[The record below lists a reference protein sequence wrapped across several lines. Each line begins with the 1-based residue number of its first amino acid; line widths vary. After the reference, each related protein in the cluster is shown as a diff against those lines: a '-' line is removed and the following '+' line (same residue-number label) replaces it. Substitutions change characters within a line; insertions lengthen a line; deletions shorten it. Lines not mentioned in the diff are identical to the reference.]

1 MTHRA
6 RLLAACRGEPTDRL
20 PWAPRLD
27 LWYKARS
34 YTGTLPAELRGL
46 SLREIVDSL
55 GVAYH
60 AVVPD
65 FQELRSPED
74 EADRCLGIWRLRS
87 CLHET
92 HLAGVERVVSRGFD
106 CAQPRPTPSEVEGR
120 EGDATR
126 VSYRTPVGSVSGVF
140 AHTEEMRRA
149 GITIP
154 WVREHVFKTIADAGP
169 LAFIFANAEVRGNEE
184 RFLEWRGWVGESGLA
199 VGFANGAASPLHHML
214 HDLMSVET
222 FFLSLHDYPSE
233 MMALA
238 EAIGEWLAKVL
249 AAAAASPAEVVFWG
263 GNYDAAITYPRFFEQ
278 HILPWLRRA
287 ADELHRNGKL
297 LLTHTDGENSG
308 LTRLYRESG
317 MDVADS
323 VCPAPMTKLS
333 LDEAIRELEGVTI
346 WGGIPSVALLPELM
360 PGREFERMLDET
372 LGLVKE
378 RNRFVL
384 GIADTAPPEASW
396 ERIRRITDRACER

>member
-1 MTHRA
+1 MTHRE
-6 RLLAACRGEPTDRL
+6 RLLAACRGQPTDRL

-34 YTGTLPAELRGL
+34 YTGTLPAELAGL
-46 SLREIVDSL
+46 SLREIVESL
-55 GVAYH
+55 GVPYH

-87 CLHET
+87 SVHET
-92 HLAGVERVVSRGFD
+92 QLTDVERVVSRD
-106 CAQPRPTPSEVEGR
+106 
-120 EGDATR
+120 GDATR
-126 VSYRTPVGSVSGVF
+126 VTYHTPVGSVSGVF
-140 AHTEEMRRA
+140 EHTEEMRRA
-149 GITIP
+149 GVTIP
-154 WVREHVFKTIADAGP
+154 WVREHIFRGIADAGP
-169 LAFIFANAEVRGNEE
+169 LAFIFSNAEVQGNEQ
-184 RFLEWRGWVGESGLA
+184 RFGEWQEWVGESGLA

-222 FFLSLHDYPSE
+222 FFLSLHDYPKE

-238 EAIGEWLAKVL
+238 EAIGEWLGKVL
-249 AAAAASPAEVVFWG
+249 AAAASGPAEAVFWG

-278 HILPWLRRA
+278 HILPWLGRA

-308 LTRLYRESG
+308 LTRVYRESG
-317 MDVADS
+317 MDIADS
-323 VCPAPMTKLS
+323 VCPAPMTRLS
-333 LDEAIRELEGVTI
+333 LEQAIGELHGITI

-360 PGREFERMLDET
+360 PEAEFERLLDET
-372 LGLVKE
+372 LGLVKG
-378 RNRFVL
+378 RDRFIL

-396 ERIRRITDRACER
+396 GRIVRITDRVSAL